1 MERTYG
7 VNEIFH
13 SLQGEGFWTG
23 TPAVFL
29 RLSGCNLRCPFCD
42 TDFSASV
49 PMTAAGILAEMK
61 ACCGNGPMP
70 RIAVIT
76 GGEPS
81 LQLDESLVE
90 ALHGAGWRVHVE
102 TNGTRALPDG
112 VDWVT
117 LSPKTDVKGLKGNGT
132 VVLERAD
139 EVKVV
144 YEDGVNERWA
154 AFPAQWHF
162 LQPCDTGDAA
172 KNEAILAETL
182 NHIQRHPLW
191 RLSLQTHKLL
201 KIR

>member
-61 ACCGNGPMP
+61 ACCGNGPVP
-70 RIAVIT
+70 RIAVVT

-81 LQLDESLVE
+81 LQLDENLVE

-102 TNGTRALPDG
+102 TNGTHPLPKG
-112 VDWVT
+112 IDWVT
-117 LSPKTDVKGLKGNGT
+117 FSPKQDLAPHCPPA
-132 VVLERAD
+132 VLQQAD
-139 EVKVV
+139 ELKLV
-144 YEDGVNERWA
+144 YTGGPEVEKWA
-154 AFPAQWHF
+154 AWPATHHF
-162 LQPCDTGDAA
+162 LQPCSGRNVRETADYV
-172 KNEAILAETL
+172 LA
-182 NHIQRHPLW
+182 HPHW
-191 RLSLQTHKLL
+191 RLSLQTHRILG
-201 KIR
+201 IR